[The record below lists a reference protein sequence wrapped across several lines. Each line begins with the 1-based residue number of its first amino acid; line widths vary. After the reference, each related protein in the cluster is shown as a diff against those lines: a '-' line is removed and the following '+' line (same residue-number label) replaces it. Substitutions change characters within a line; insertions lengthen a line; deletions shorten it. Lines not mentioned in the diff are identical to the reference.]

1 MKKMKLIAMG
11 LITAMCL
18 SSMVACG
25 DSSDSSTT
33 STSNSS
39 SETSSN
45 NSSNNSSNS
54 KSDEKVIYSQDVKV
68 INNTGVEIAEM
79 YISASQ
85 KNDWEEDVLWQ
96 DTFASGTEL
105 NIKFEEEEEAQYWDL
120 MVKDSE
126 GNSITWTNID
136 LFTISEITLNFDP
149 ATGEATA
156 SYK

>member
-45 NSSNNSSNS
+45 SSSSNS
-54 KSDEKVIYSQDVKV
+54 SSSKSDKKVIYSQDVKV

-85 KNDWEEDVLWQ
+85 KNDWEEDVLGQ

-105 NIKFEEEEEAQYWDL
+105 NIKFEEEEEAKYWDL

-136 LFTISEITLNFDP
+136 LFTISEITLNFDS

>member
-45 NSSNNSSNS
+45 SSSSNSSSS

-85 KNDWEEDVLWQ
+85 KNDWEEDVLGQ

-105 NIKFEEEEEAQYWDL
+105 NIKFKEEEESQYWDL
-120 MVKDSE
+120 MVKDSK

-136 LFTISEITLNFDP
+136 LFTISEITLNFDS

>member
-45 NSSNNSSNS
+45 SSSSNS
-54 KSDEKVIYSQDVKV
+54 SSSKSDKKVIYSQDVKV

-85 KNDWEEDVLWQ
+85 KNDWEEDVLGQ

-136 LFTISEITLNFDP
+136 LFTISEITLNFDS

>member
-1 MKKMKLIAMG
+1 MKKMKIIAMG

-45 NSSNNSSNS
+45 SSSSNS
-54 KSDEKVIYSQDVKV
+54 SSSKSDKKVIYSQDVKV

-85 KNDWEEDVLWQ
+85 KNDWEEDVLGQ

-136 LFTISEITLNFDP
+136 LFTISEITLNFDS

>member
-33 STSNSS
+33 SKSNSS

-45 NSSNNSSNS
+45 SSSSNSSSS

-68 INNTGVEIAEM
+68 INNTGVEIARM
-79 YISASQ
+79 YIAASQ
-85 KNDWEEDVLWQ
+85 KNDWEEDVLGQ
-96 DTFASGTEL
+96 DTFAAGTEL

-120 MVKDSE
+120 MVKDSA

-136 LFTISEITLNFDP
+136 LFTISEITLNFDS